1 MQDIDRQG
9 SKNVL
14 VMHSFFWLGSVA
26 ILAGSFFGAVPW
38 IDSNRLPASMF
49 PPPAELPL
57 GAEYFQIGKA
67 ISEGRGFSSP
77 FRVPSGPTAW
87 MPPAIPVLLSGLFL
101 ATNRNEFW
109 TAILF
114 HGIGTVCVLGCWFS
128 ILRFA
133 TKAGVPLAP
142 TTFAFVMCLYS
153 Q

>member
-101 ATNRNEFW
+101 PPIETNSGPRFS
-109 TAILF
+109 F
-114 HGIGTVCVLGCWFS
+114 TVSERCVSL
-128 ILRFA
+128 A
-133 TKAGVPLAP
+133 AGFRSFGLQPRQVSP
-142 TTFAFVMCLYS
+142 
-153 Q
+153 